1 MMHNMSITIRAMLF
15 VSIAITISMV
25 SLLFLVETSIK
36 DHFIDLDNETMEN
49 KTLVIKQFA
58 NRIDAVQRIINWDTT
73 NPDSKFYI
81 EILEGNRV
89 LYKSERDAFILKK
102 YNDTLIHVSENDN
115 AAPHKYIS
123 KKIDFKK
130 SDKLYSVAIY
140 LDSSVHAHFL
150 SDFRVQLLV
159 IVFAVWAAI
168 ILSTYL
174 GIRQGHKPIY
184 ILSKHMSSI
193 QAERLS
199 STLEPGQYPRELRE
213 LVGSFNTMLSK
224 LQNSFVKLSDF
235 SDDVA
240 HELRTPLT
248 NIIMQ
253 AQVGLNQERS
263 IPEYK
268 EFLYSI
274 LEELE
279 HLAKMVSDML
289 WIARSDKGL
298 IYANKELL
306 DIENELSSILD
317 FFVYLAEEKN
327 LTFKVVNTQKLV
339 YADKIMLRRSISNL
353 ISNAIKYSKS
363 NSIISIS
370 VYSNK
375 ENDSIIEINNKCKDI
390 ISYDDS
396 LRMFDRFYR
405 ADESRSSNN
414 DSVGLGLSIV
424 KSITEINGGKT
435 WNKLS
440 GDHISFYLLF
450 PTK

>member
-1 MMHNMSITIRAMLF
+1 
-15 VSIAITISMV
+15 
-25 SLLFLVETSIK
+25 
-36 DHFIDLDNETMEN
+36 MEN

-102 YNDTLIHVSENDN
+102 YNDTLIHVSENEN
-115 AAPHKYIS
+115 AAHTSTSAKNR
-123 KKIDFKK
+123 FQK

-317 FFVYLAEEKN
+317 FFVYLAEEK
-327 LTFKVVNTQKLV
+327 T
-339 YADKIMLRRSISNL
+339 
-353 ISNAIKYSKS
+353 
-363 NSIISIS
+363 
-370 VYSNK
+370 
-375 ENDSIIEINNKCKDI
+375 
-390 ISYDDS
+390 
-396 LRMFDRFYR
+396 
-405 ADESRSSNN
+405 
-414 DSVGLGLSIV
+414 
-424 KSITEINGGKT
+424 
-435 WNKLS
+435 
-440 GDHISFYLLF
+440 
-450 PTK
+450 